1 MHNFFF
7 FYFIHSV
14 SYVFLFLLSFIDF
27 NKQVQWT
34 QTRKCH
40 ILYAFN
46 KKNIYYIRLH
56 ILEILF
62 KNKYFLFI

>member
-1 MHNFFF
+1 MFDHAYFFF

-14 SYVFLFLLSFIDF
+14 SYMFLFLLSF

-34 QTRKCH
+34 QTNKCY

-46 KKNIYYIRLH
+46 KRKK
-56 ILEILF
+56 ILYKITEILS